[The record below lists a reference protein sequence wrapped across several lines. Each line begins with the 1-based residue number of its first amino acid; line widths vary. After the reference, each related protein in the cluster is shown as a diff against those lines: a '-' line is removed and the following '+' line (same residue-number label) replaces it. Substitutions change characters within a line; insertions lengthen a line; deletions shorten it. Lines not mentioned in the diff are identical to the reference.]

1 MNLHRGEVVL
11 VDFPFSSGTQSK
23 LRPALVVQNDKDN
36 ARLATTVVVQITG
49 TSHRS
54 NESTQVLIEV
64 GTPEGRLSGLAF
76 DSALNC
82 VNIVTVERARLRRRL
97 GKFSVGLMQKANEA
111 LKTALGLQ

>member
-1 MNLHRGEVVL
+1 MNLRRSDVVL

-36 ARLATTVVVQITG
+36 ARLASTVVVQITG

-54 NESTQVLIEV
+54 SEPTQVLIEV
-64 GTPEGRLSGLAF
+64 GTPDGKLSGLAF

-82 VNIVTVERARLRRRL
+82 VNIVTVERGRVRRRL
-97 GKFSVGLMQKANEA
+97 GKFSVTLMQQADEA
-111 LKTALGLQ
+111 LKTALGIR